1 MLHSSS
7 AFISNVSAV
16 LWGVVLLLAA
26 IEVVRFFWKRRSWE
40 QSLSTAE
47 PSVTQR
53 RILTNSEARFFSVL
67 REAVGSNYLLFAQVP
82 LCTMI
87 DIACENRSNAT
98 TWRNQIDRKRVDFAL
113 VHPTTFVTHA
123 VIELDDRSHAHPD
136 RKKRDAFVES
146 LIKRA
151 GIHLVRI
158 PVTASYT
165 PQFLRQQLG
174 LEAELAHSA

>member
-1 MLHSSS
+1 
-7 AFISNVSAV
+7 
-16 LWGVVLLLAA
+16 
-26 IEVVRFFWKRRSWE
+26 
-40 QSLSTAE
+40 
-47 PSVTQR
+47 
-53 RILTNSEARFFSVL
+53 
-67 REAVGSNYLLFAQVP
+67 
-82 LCTMI
+82 MI

-165 PQFLRQQLG
+165 PQISETTVRAGSRDSLTRPNVPTFACSVEASIRWTDLRAASPPARN
-174 LEAELAHSA
+174 AEWEYSLSPKVVVRGPAFAVAHRTDPSRAQ